1 MKKTYLLFLLIPL
14 FLSCE
19 SVDYKKLVD
28 KAAEGN
34 KCFLSM
40 EEAEIIRE
48 MKASEMKCEIV
59 KGYCIC

>member
-40 EEAEIIRE
+40 EEMKDPE
-48 MKASEMKCEIV
+48 MKYEIV